1 MIPRRPPRI
10 ADGQEYIDLQA
21 DDTELAASLDH
32 VAAVNRWLGGTR
44 ALLRVLDPLLPVSGP
59 VSFLDVGTGSAD
71 IPRALA
77 AWCTARGRH
86 FRVVAADRQPQTAAL
101 AHHLTRP
108 FPNIFVLRADVL
120 RLPFRDHAFDFALFS
135 LTLHH
140 LDDDVQ
146 PLALRELARVARRAV
161 IVSEL
166 ERSWPN
172 YFGAALLAAT
182 VWRRNRLTRH
192 DAPLSVRRAFTS
204 AELLAIARE
213 AGFAD
218 ATVHQNFFERLV
230 LVLDHAPGGTIFRPG
245 QPLVT

>member
-1 MIPRRPPRI
+1 MLTRRPTRI
-10 ADGQEYIDLQA
+10 SDGREYIDQEA
-21 DDTELAASLDH
+21 DAAELAASLDH

-44 ALLRVLDPLLPVSGP
+44 ALLRVLDPLLPASGP
-59 VSFLDVGTGSAD
+59 VSFLDVGTGSGD

-77 AWCTARGRH
+77 AWCTARGRQ
-86 FRVVAADRQPQTAAL
+86 FRVIAADRQPQTATL

-108 FPNIFVLRADVL
+108 FPNISVLRADAMH
-120 RLPFRDHAFDFALFS
+120 LPFRDGAFDFALFN

-140 LDDDVQ
+140 IDDDVQ

-172 YFGAALLAAT
+172 YFGASLLAAT
-182 VWRRNRLTRH
+182 LWRRNRLTRH
-192 DAPLSVRRAFTS
+192 DAPLSVRRAFTH

-218 ATVHQNFFERLV
+218 AVVHRNFFERLV
-230 LVLDHAPGGTIFRPG
+230 LVLDCAPGGMMFRPG